1 MKNPYQQS
9 HVLGKDGN
17 AHNMSLNRKSA
28 SGVGQF
34 SDVTKP
40 MPVEKLVFV
49 RNRAEHVRREAQ
61 QREWILSTPWA
72 AILKRVLA

>member
-9 HVLGKDGN
+9 QVLGKDGN
-17 AHNMSLNRKSA
+17 AHSMSLNRKSA
-28 SGVGQF
+28 PGIGQF

-40 MPVEKLVFV
+40 MPVKNLTYV
-49 RNRAEHVRREAQ
+49 RDRAEHVRREAQ